1 MSIQSFTRVNGKI
14 RAREVRTIDGDG
26 KTQLGILPLTDALR
40 RAQQM
45 GMDLV
50 EIAPNA
56 QPPVC
61 RIMDFGKFRYEQ
73 ARKEREARKH
83 QHATKVKELKF
94 HANISEHDYGVK
106 LRHIRNFLGENIRV
120 KISLFFRG
128 REMAHMDIGQAL
140 MKRLRTDCSDI
151 GHAEM
156 EPKLIGRSI
165 HMMLAP
171 RPASKRG
178 AKQASATQAQ
188 ANQPTDSGS
197 TAPVAA
203 NPGQSAGFVNA
214 PKIVTTSKQES

>member
-14 RAREVRTIDGDG
+14 RAREVRTIDADG

-40 RAQQM
+40 RAQQL
-45 GMDLV
+45 GLDLV
-50 EIAPNA
+50 EIAANA

-73 ARKEREARKH
+73 ARKERESRKH
-83 QHATKVKELKF
+83 HHATKVKELKF

-106 LRHIRNFLGENIRV
+106 LRHIREFLQESIRV

-140 MKRLRTDCSDI
+140 MKRLLHDCADI

-156 EPKLIGRSI
+156 DPKLIGRSI

-178 AKQASATQAQ
+178 AKHTGAPEPQSNQAASSDTV
-188 ANQPTDSGS
+188 TLG
-197 TAPVAA
+197 A
-203 NPGQSAGFVNA
+203 NPSGFVNA
-214 PKIVTTSKQES
+214 PKIVITSKQQS

>member
-1 MSIQSFTRVNGKI
+1 MAIQSFTRVNGKI
-14 RAREVRTIDGDG
+14 RAREVRTIDDG
-26 KTQLGILPLTDALR
+26 GNQLGVMPLNEALR
-40 RAQQM
+40 RAQQA
-45 GMDLV
+45 GLDLV

-73 ARKEREARKH
+73 ARKERDARKH
-83 QHATKVKELKF
+83 QHATKVKEFKF

-106 LRHIRNFLGENIRV
+106 LRHIREFLGENIRV

-128 REMAHMDIGQAL
+128 REMAHMDIGHAL
-140 MKRLRTDCSDI
+140 MRKLRDECGDI

-171 RPASKRG
+171 RPVTRKQKAAGSQPEHAAAAHAAGGSAPASER
-178 AKQASATQAQ
+178 
-188 ANQPTDSGS
+188 
-197 TAPVAA
+197 
-203 NPGQSAGFVNA
+203 PGGGFVNA
-214 PKIVTTSKQES
+214 PKIVVSGKQPG

>member
-1 MSIQSFTRVNGKI
+1 
-14 RAREVRTIDGDG
+14 
-26 KTQLGILPLTDALR
+26 LGVLPLNEALK
-40 RAQQM
+40 RAQAA
-45 GMDLV
+45 GCDLV

-106 LRHIRNFLGENIRV
+106 LRRIREFLEENIRV

-140 MKRLRTDCSDI
+140 MKRLLGDCSEI

-171 RPASKRG
+171 RPASKR
-178 AKQASATQAQ
+178 AKQASAAQAQ
-188 ANQPTDSGS
+188 QAQPATGASATSGGASANASQAG
-197 TAPVAA
+197 
-203 NPGQSAGFVNA
+203 GFVNA
-214 PKIVTTSKQES
+214 PKVVAAAKPQT